1 MEMLFVLFIVVL
13 AVITRI
19 VVVKKATK
27 ATQESYIGDGG
38 YYDDDYSD
46 DYYDGDYSGDYKEQ
60 EITTKIVGV
69 THKSSDRSSRQR
81 HIEKCKRGD
90 YLFFRHDPKNEYDNC
105 AIEVYR
111 EHKGLLGTSY
121 HQIGFLGRHLAPR
134 IVEHMENGGQAGA
147 YIEDITG
154 GTYSKPT
161 RGVNIRIILT

>member
-1 MEMLFVLFIVVL
+1 MEMFVLFIVVL
-13 AVITRI
+13 AVIIRVVI
-19 VVVKKATK
+19 VRVKKATK
-27 ATQESYIGDGG
+27 AAQESYIGDGG
-38 YYDDDYSD
+38 YYDD
-46 DYYDGDYSGDYKEQ
+46 DYSGDYKEQ

-69 THKSSDRSSRQR
+69 THKNSDGSSHQR

-90 YLFFRHDPKNEYDNC
+90 YLFFRHDPENEYDNC